1 MFGGSRTKLATRG
14 ELILAIVVLGLYLFG
29 CPSSNLPPV
38 PEATPVVGSDA
49 WFFPIQPP
57 PGDGEVFYVGPYETQ
72 AQCQDTFGSAIFSH
86 PIKCHETGLPAD
98 CVNTGNGFAYP
109 ASWPYPV
116 PAPLT
121 LTRSQLCVKQPVTAL
136 NNRSGL
142 FFLFYGPNG
151 ASGVKACSAYAADR
165 ALADKAG
172 SKYLIG
178 NYANMQCPGAPCFT
192 IPVDSACD

>member
-1 MFGGSRTKLATRG
+1 MLRGNRDQLATQRR
-14 ELILAIVVLGLYLFG
+14 LRLAIVVLGLSLLG
-29 CPSSNLPPV
+29 CPSSNLTPV
-38 PEATPVVGSDA
+38 PRPTPVVGSDA

-57 PGDGEVFYVGPYETQ
+57 RGDGEVFYVGPYENQ
-72 AQCQDTFGSAIFSH
+72 EKCQDTFGSAIFSH

-98 CVNTGNGFAYP
+98 CANIGNGFAYP
-109 ASWPYPV
+109 ANWPYPV
-116 PAPLT
+116 PAALT
-121 LTRSQLCVKQPVTAL
+121 LTPSQLCVKLPDTAL

-151 ASGVKACSAYAADR
+151 ASGVKACGEYAADR

-172 SKYLIG
+172 SGYLIG